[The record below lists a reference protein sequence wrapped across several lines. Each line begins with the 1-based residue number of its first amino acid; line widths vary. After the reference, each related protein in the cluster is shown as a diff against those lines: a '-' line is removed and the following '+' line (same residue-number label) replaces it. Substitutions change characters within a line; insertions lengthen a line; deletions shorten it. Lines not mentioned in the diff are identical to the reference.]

1 MQSRTGTLRYSI
13 LQALL
18 WGEFGLLISFAN
30 PWLTE
35 RIGLSDTTAGI
46 VLALAMGLALL
57 MQPLLTSL
65 IDRSP
70 LSPRK
75 VLMLSALCCTV
86 CCVIAPLF
94 FGWMAIALFSLACVC
109 SQMAPSFCNA
119 LGMQAIRGGMDINFG
134 AARGC
139 GSVSFAICCQ
149 IEPMLNNAF
158 GMDAIPYSSAVFA
171 LLLCAAAWWMPEGEK
186 SAAEAQEAPTPIRAF
201 FKAHQRFALLL
212 VSATFLYTAQNALGN
227 FMFRVVQMKLPSGNS
242 SEVLSVQGTALMIA
256 AFAEL
261 PCMFLF
267 KRMVKHVRCDIWM
280 CLSAAFIVL
289 RVFLALILPDVWGL
303 YLAQLTQGLG
313 YALFA
318 VSSVYY
324 VGYVIEKRNVVK
336 GQTYLGATNTL
347 GNLIAYLLGG
357 MLIDGIGTSGMLV
370 TCIALAAVGVCL
382 MLTSTEKVEK
392 TENDCVHN

>member
-35 RIGLSDTTAGI
+35 RIGLSDTAAGI

-57 MQPLLTSL
+57 MQPILTGL
-65 IDRSP
+65 VDRSP
-70 LSPRK
+70 LSSRH
-75 VLMLSALCCTV
+75 VLMLSALCCAV
-86 CCVIAPLF
+86 CCMAAPLCSGWVSIML
-94 FGWMAIALFSLACVC
+94 FGLACVC
-109 SQMAPSFCNA
+109 IQTQPSFSNA
-119 LGMQAIRGGMDINFG
+119 LAMQSIRGGLDINFG
-134 AARGC
+134 LSRGC
-139 GSVSFAICCQ
+139 GSASFAVCCL
-149 IEPMLNNAF
+149 IEPMLNNFF
-158 GMDAIPYSSAVFA
+158 GMDTIPYATAVFA
-171 LLLCAAAWWMPEGEK
+171 VLLCMATWRMPEAK
-186 SAAEAQEAPTPIRAF
+186 KAMNAAEEAPTPIREF
-201 FKAHQRFALLL
+201 FRTHQRFALLL
-212 VSATFLYTAQNALGN
+212 IAATLLYTAQNALGN
-227 FMFRVVQMKLPSGNS
+227 FMFRVVQMKLPSGTG

-256 AFAEL
+256 GFAEL

-267 KRMVKHVRCDIWM
+267 MRMVKRVRCDIWM

-313 YALFA
+313 YSLFA

-357 MLIDGIGTSGMLV
+357 MLIDTIGTSGMLV
-370 TCIALAAVGVCL
+370 TCIALSAVGVCL
-382 MLTSTEKVEK
+382 MLLSTEKVEK
-392 TENDCVHN
+392 TAVTNL